1 MTGFLMLMLS
11 EDVHVKYGATFLA
24 AVGIY
29 TNTPQVTAWNGN
41 NIGGSTKRS
50 VGMAMQVGIGNL
62 GGAIAS
68 YIFLP
73 RDSPQ
78 YRAGHGALVGL
89 CAMSAILST
98 FMTLYLRW
106 ENRRRDRMHKRPE
119 EYTAAEKEAERELG
133 DSATFFRFVV

>member
-11 EDVHVKYGATFLA
+11 ESTSVKYGATFLA

-29 TNTPQVTAWNGN
+29 TNTPQCTAWNGN

-62 GGAIAS
+62 GGSIAS

-98 FMTLYLRW
+98 FMTLYLRR
-106 ENRRRDRMHKRPE
+106 ENARRDREHKRPE
-119 EYTAAEKEAERELG
+119 DYTTEEKHAERHLG
-133 DSATFFRFVV
+133 DNASFFRYMV

>member
-1 MTGFLMLMLS
+1 MLMIS
-11 EDVHVKYGATFLA
+11 ENHNVKYGGTFLA

-29 TNTPQVTAWNGN
+29 TNTPQCTAWNGN

-62 GGAIAS
+62 GGTIAS

-78 YRAGHGALVGL
+78 YRPGHAALVGL
-89 CAMSAILST
+89 CAMSAALST
-98 FMTLYLRW
+98 FMTFYLRY
-106 ENRRRDRMHKRPE
+106 ENRRRDKMYKPPS
-119 EYTAAEKEAERELG
+119 EYTAAERDAERELG
-133 DSATFFRFVV
+133 DNASFFRYVV